1 MARQVRTGGGVDWS
15 FAFNGP
21 WHQVRELS
29 FDQRVCVIGVTS
41 DLATVERGVAQ
52 SGTEPATRSR
62 QTRACCSA
70 LALESGGAAPRGQK
84 SMHLHFEINAC
95 GLIIWPDAPTGKLGN
110 AIAMIPNC

>member
-1 MARQVRTGGGVDWS
+1 MARQVRTGGGVNWS

-29 FDQRVCVIGVTS
+29 FDQRFCVMCVTS

-62 QTRACCSA
+62 QTRAFCSA

-84 SMHLHFEINAC
+84 
-95 GLIIWPDAPTGKLGN
+95 
-110 AIAMIPNC
+110 